1 MLNKVKHLLWAF
13 PNSFAKPREAKS
25 RFFVAVSI
33 LSVAEGLLRMT
44 LDGTVGHQVMGI

>member
-13 PNSFAKPREAKS
+13 PNSFVKPREAKS